1 MCVGTT
7 GKAKP
12 IKQLH
17 SRYDRSVTLTQA
29 VFSSAS
35 GSPLTQYSSWLRIR
49 FTLHSSFVKTVV
61 FYCIYV
67 VVSVKINKL
76 HITTSMLWR
85 AGFVDKILDQ

>member
-35 GSPLTQYSSWLRIR
+35 GSPLT
-49 FTLHSSFVKTVV
+49 
-61 FYCIYV
+61 
-67 VVSVKINKL
+67 
-76 HITTSMLWR
+76 
-85 AGFVDKILDQ
+85 

>member
-17 SRYDRSVTLTQA
+17 SRYDRSVTLTQ
-29 VFSSAS
+29 AS

-76 HITTSMLWR
+76 HIITSMLWR